1 MKVHTLPIEEPLF
14 FIIKFRKLI
23 FLFVLVNRSLITISS
38 YSWFIIWIGLE
49 INIFSFIPLMSEN
62 KNKLNSEASLKYFII
77 QSIASIIILIR
88 ILSEL
93 ILNNSIELLRTP
105 QSYLFRSALFIKLG
119 IAPFHFW
126 FPEIIEGINWF
137 NTLILL
143 TWQKLAPFVILIYNF
158 NINLYYRVIII
169 RSILLRGILRWNQ
182 TNFKKILVYS
192 SINHIGWILRIIFL
206 NKTFFLIYFL
216 FYRLN
221 SILLIL
227 PLKVNKINQ
236 LQQFYSSLNLNK
248 TQKFIFRLNL
258 LSLGGLPPFT
268 GFFIK
273 WIVLRTL
280 IYNNH
285 NFLGLT
291 IVFLTLIILFIYTRL
306 TFPSFILKFEE
317 FQFKSK
323 FYSKFDIMNFFN
335 LTRITWF
342 LVIYRFL

>member
-1 MKVHTLPIEEPLF
+1 M
-14 FIIKFRKLI
+14 
-23 FLFVLVNRSLITISS
+23 FLFVLVNSSLITISS
-38 YSWFIIWIGLE
+38 YSWFMMWIGLE
-49 INIFSFIPLMSEN
+49 MNMFSFIPLMSEN

-77 QSIASIIILIR
+77 QSIASMMILMS

-93 ILNNSIELLRTP
+93 ILNNSIELLSTP
-105 QSYLFRSALFIKLG
+105 QSYLFSSALFMKLG
-119 IAPFHFW
+119 MAPFHFW
-126 FPEIIEGINWF
+126 FPEIIEGMNWF

-143 TWQKLAPFVILIYNF
+143 TWQKLAPFVILMYNF
-158 NINLYYRVIII
+158 NMNLYYSVIII
-169 RSILLRGILRWNQ
+169 SSMLLSGILSWNQ

-192 SINHIGWILRIIFL
+192 SINHMGWMLSIIFL

-216 FYRLN
+216 FYSLN

-248 TQKFIFRLNL
+248 TQKFMFSLNL

-273 WIVLRTL
+273 WMVLSTL

-291 IVFLTLIILFIYTRL
+291 MVFLTLMMLFIYTRL

-335 LTRITWF
+335 LTSMTWF
-342 LVIYRFL
+342 LVIYSFL